1 MRWRNQSAC
10 SWAPGAVTTGPLAR
24 LVRDERGMATVEFV
38 LWLPVFATVMLVAI
52 DATVL
57 YLHHTEMWNV
67 ARDVARRVAV
77 GDIDENEAKQYV
89 VDNLFLYTHSYW
101 VHTSDPSS
109 EEAMIL
115 IQTRVSDASM
125 FGLFGPILDE
135 YLEAAVVMRKE
146 PM

>member
-1 MRWRNQSAC
+1 MRGRNDPAC
-10 SWAPGAVTTGPLAR
+10 SR
-24 LVRDERGMATVEFV
+24 LESGLRGLLRDERGTATVEFV
-38 LWLPVFATVMLVAI
+38 LWLPVFATIMLVAI

-77 GDIDENEAKQYV
+77 GDIDETEAKQYV
-89 VDNLFLYTHSYW
+89 ADNLFLYTHNYR

-115 IQTRVSDASM
+115 IQTRVWDASV
-125 FGLFGPILDE
+125 FGLFGPILGE

-146 PM
+146 PI